1 MNKLFYFLAV
11 GLAFT
16 ALQVA
21 TVEASHDQ
29 AHVDEMR
36 ATEDSARDTARAA
49 EDSVRQTMRE
59 TEDRTRQT
67 VRDTEDS
74 ATKAR
79 RDLEDSDRQQAEE
92 AMNTAAGGG
101 DGGPDCEAMGA
112 PGSAARTACE
122 AGEGEHHEHD
132 CSEIQDPAGLA
143 LCEKAKARGT
153 PPTAAECALVGDPAE
168 CLRHAAGGGDG
179 GPDCE
184 AMGAPGSAARTAC
197 EAGPASGGDGGP
209 NCEAMGAPGSAAR
222 TSCEAGQG

>member
-36 ATEDSARDTARAA
+36 AAEDSARQTMRET
-49 EDSVRQTMRE
+49 EDRTRQTMRE

-74 ATKAR
+74 ATKTR

-122 AGEGEHHEHD
+122 AG
-132 CSEIQDPAGLA
+132 
-143 LCEKAKARGT
+143 
-153 PPTAAECALVGDPAE
+153 
-168 CLRHAAGGGDG
+168 
-179 GPDCE
+179 
-184 AMGAPGSAARTAC
+184 
-197 EAGPASGGDGGP
+197 PASGGDDGVALTIGDPRCIVGAAMRDPRCP
-209 NCEAMGAPGSAAR
+209 NANMP
-222 TSCEAGQG
+222 

>member
-36 ATEDSARDTARAA
+36 ATEDSAR
-49 EDSVRQTMRE
+49 QTMRE
-59 TEDRTRQT
+59 TEDNTRKAE
-67 VRDTEDS
+67 RDRED
-74 ATKAR
+74 TAR
-79 RDLEDSDRQQAEE
+79 QAAEE

-122 AGEGEHHEHD
+122 AG
-132 CSEIQDPAGLA
+132 
-143 LCEKAKARGT
+143 
-153 PPTAAECALVGDPAE
+153 
-168 CLRHAAGGGDG
+168 
-179 GPDCE
+179 
-184 AMGAPGSAARTAC
+184 
-197 EAGPASGGDGGP
+197 
-209 NCEAMGAPGSAAR
+209 
-222 TSCEAGQG
+222 QG

>member
-1 MNKLFYFLAV
+1 MNKFVYFMAV

-16 ALQVA
+16 VLQVT
-21 TVEASHDQ
+21 TVEANHDQ

-36 ATEDSARDTARAA
+36 ATEDSA
-49 EDSVRQTMRE
+49 RQTMRE

-122 AGEGEHHEHD
+122 AG
-132 CSEIQDPAGLA
+132 
-143 LCEKAKARGT
+143 
-153 PPTAAECALVGDPAE
+153 
-168 CLRHAAGGGDG
+168 
-179 GPDCE
+179 
-184 AMGAPGSAARTAC
+184 
-197 EAGPASGGDGGP
+197 
-209 NCEAMGAPGSAAR
+209 
-222 TSCEAGQG
+222 QG

>member
-36 ATEDSARDTARAA
+36 ATEDSARETMRAT
-49 EDSVRQTMRE
+49 EDSARETMRATEDQTRQTMRE
-59 TEDRTRQT
+59 TEDSERQAA
-67 VRDTEDS
+67 RDAEDT
-74 ATKAR
+74 A
-79 RDLEDSDRQQAEE
+79 LQVAEE

-122 AGEGEHHEHD
+122 VGEGGHHD
-132 CSEIQDPAGLA
+132 CSEIPDAAGRK
-143 LCEKAKARGT
+143 LCETAEARGT

-168 CLRHAAGGGDG
+168 CLRHATGGG
-179 GPDCE
+179 
-184 AMGAPGSAARTAC
+184 AGAALTITDAECMLAPADRDPGC
-197 EAGPASGGDGGP
+197 P
-209 NCEAMGAPGSAAR
+209 N
-222 TSCEAGQG
+222 Q